1 MGFWGPQI
9 CPWLKIVTNFFF
21 LGGATELKI
30 WDLAPR
36 PDMENGKKIA
46 LRLSRI
52 PMNKIK
58 LTRKIKKKE
67 IKKQNIA
74 FG

>member
-1 MGFWGPQI
+1 MGFWGPQT

-36 PDMENGKKIA
+36 PKESFWYFAGYVFEEVISFKPPDPLQMGEQMEA
-46 LRLSRI
+46 QS
-52 PMNKIK
+52 
-58 LTRKIKKKE
+58 
-67 IKKQNIA
+67 
-74 FG
+74 

>member
-1 MGFWGPQI
+1 MGFWGPQT

-36 PDMENGKKIA
+36 PNIGLKYFADIRLVMFLVKID
-46 LRLSRI
+46 RQ
-52 PMNKIK
+52 K
-58 LTRKIKKKE
+58 
-67 IKKQNIA
+67 
-74 FG
+74 